1 MSCCVAKG
9 AHLFDTFV
17 LFVVQTGMERAS
29 RKSGDIIHREY
40 GREKKSTLPSV
51 GGGSP
56 NTGGVFCALRARDV
70 RSRKNSIPK
79 IPSKERKKCLE

>member
-17 LFVVQTGMERAS
+17 FFVVQTEMERAS
-29 RKSGDIIHREY
+29 RKIGESI
-40 GREKKSTLPSV
+40 EKEIRTSRNTLPGIGTLNV
-51 GGGSP
+51 ED
-56 NTGGVFCALRARDV
+56 VFDSLRARDV

-79 IPSKERKKCLE
+79 IPPKERKKCLE